1 MVMSGQVSRRE
12 FLQIAAGSGVYLAGA
27 GFFAGGAQAAGSRLV
42 SPGCRRSKVK
52 VARLYMGTKE
62 GLWPKPKLSFQD
74 EIRTYEAQFAKL
86 GGEIADVDFVVDEIV
101 TSAEAV
107 GRIKPR
113 LQDVDGILVI
123 HLSMGTGAILNEILS
138 MGKPTALFALPYS
151 GHEWVGFG
159 GLQKQPIG
167 AKLECFLTSD
177 YSQLAVAIRPF
188 RAIHHAR
195 EAKILNVT
203 NRSFQDYADA
213 MKAKFGTEMKR
224 IDLETVV
231 KAYNAIDDKAAEAET
246 QRWMNG
252 AEAVIEPSRKE
263 VFKSCKLAL
272 AFEDLLAAEDAT
284 VLTVDCYGTMWDKT
298 IKLPAYPCIG
308 FCRLND
314 MGLGGICESDLRSAM
329 THIILQGLTGK
340 PGFISDPTV
349 DESAESIVLAH
360 CLGSSKMDGPN
371 GPQAPYK
378 IRDVMERQDGVTP
391 QIRMRVGQPVTQAIL
406 VGTDT
411 ILHFTGT
418 IIDAPVGL
426 EHERGCRTKI
436 TVKVDGDITALW
448 KNWSQGLHRQTV
460 YGNIR
465 RELGQFCRYT
475 GIKLIDE
482 AASTPV

>member
-1 MVMSGQVSRRE
+1 MSGQVNRRE
-12 FLQIAAGSGVYLAGA
+12 FLQITAGGAVCLAGTSV
-27 GFFAGGAQAAGSRLV
+27 FAGGARAAGSALV
-42 SPGCRRSKVK
+42 SPGCRKSRVK
-52 VARLYMGTKE
+52 VARIYMGTKG
-62 GLWPKPKLSFQD
+62 GLWPTPKLSFQD
-74 EIRTYEAQFAKL
+74 EIRGYEAQFAKF
-86 GGEIADVDFVVDEIV
+86 GSEMADVDFVVDDII
-101 TSAEAV
+101 TSTEGV
-107 GRIKPR
+107 SRIKPR

-123 HLSMGTGAILNEILS
+123 HLSMGTGAILNEILGV
-138 MGKPTALFALPYS
+138 GKPTAVFALPYS

-177 YSQLAVAIRPF
+177 YSQLATAIRPF

-203 NRSFQDYADA
+203 TRSFKDYADQ
-213 MKAKFGTEMKR
+213 MKAKFGTQMKQ
-224 IDLETVV
+224 IDLDTVV
-231 KAYNAIDDKAAEAET
+231 KAYEAIDNKDAEAET
-246 QRWMNG
+246 ERWMKG
-252 AEAVIEPSRKE
+252 AQMVIEPSRKE

-272 AFEDLLAAEDAT
+272 AFENMLAEEDAT

-298 IKLPAYPCIG
+298 IKLPAYPCLG

-329 THIILQGLTGK
+329 THIIFQGLTGK

-349 DESAESIVLAH
+349 DESTGSIILAH
-360 CLGSSKMDGPN
+360 CLGSSRMDGPN
-371 GPQAPYK
+371 GPQATYK
-378 IRDVMERQDGVTP
+378 IRNVMERQEGVTP
-391 QIRMRVGQPVTQAIL
+391 QIEMRVGQAVTQAIL

-411 ILHFTGT
+411 MLHFTGD
-418 IIDAPVGL
+418 IIDAPVGI
-426 EHERGCRTKI
+426 EHDRGCRTKI
-436 TVKVDGDITALW
+436 TVKVDGDITTLW

-465 RELGQFCRYT
+465 KELGQFCRYT

-482 AASTPV
+482 AAPAQV

>member
-1 MVMSGQVSRRE
+1 MSGHVNRRE
-12 FLQIAAGSGVYLAGA
+12 FLQVTAGSAVYFAGA
-27 GFFAGGAQAAGSRLV
+27 GAMGGTARAAGAPLV
-42 SPGCRRSKVK
+42 SPGCRGSKVK
-52 VARLYMGTKE
+52 VARLYMGTKT
-62 GLWPKPKLSFQD
+62 GLWPTPKLSFQD
-74 EIRTYEAQFAKL
+74 EIRVYEAEFAKF
-86 GGEIADVDFVVDEIV
+86 GREMADVDFVVDEIV
-101 TSAEAV
+101 ASVEAV

-113 LQDVDGILVI
+113 LQNVDGILAI
-123 HLSMGTGAILNEILS
+123 HLSMGAGAILNEILS
-138 MGKPTALFALPYS
+138 VGKPTALFALPYS
-151 GHEWVGFG
+151 GHEWTGFG

-177 YSQLAVAIRPF
+177 YTQLAAAIRPF

-203 NRSFQDYADA
+203 TRVFKDYADL
-213 MKAKFGTEMKR
+213 MKAKFGTQMKQV
-224 IDLETVV
+224 DLDTVLR
-231 KAYNAIDDKAAEAET
+231 AYEAVDNRDAEAET
-246 QRWMNG
+246 QRWMKG
-252 AEAVIEPSRKE
+252 AEAVIEPSRMD

-272 AFEDLLAAEDAT
+272 ALENLLAAEDAT
-284 VLTVDCYGTMWDKT
+284 VVTVDCYGTMWDKT

-349 DESAESIVLAH
+349 DESTGSIILAH
-360 CLGSSKMDGPN
+360 CLGSSKMDGPS

-378 IRDVMERQDGVTP
+378 IRTVMERQEGVTP
-391 QIRMRVGQPVTQAIL
+391 QIQMRLGQPVTQAIL
-406 VGTDT
+406 VGADT
-411 ILHFTGT
+411 MLHFTGE
-418 IIDAPVGL
+418 IIDAPVGI
-426 EHERGCRTKI
+426 EYDRGCRTKI
-436 TVKVDGDITALW
+436 TVKVDGDITTLW

-465 RELGQFCRYT
+465 KELGQFCRYT

-482 AASTPV
+482 AAPAPA

>member
-1 MVMSGQVSRRE
+1 MSERVNRRE

-27 GFFAGGAQAAGSRLV
+27 GFFAAGARAAGSELV

-52 VARLYMGTKE
+52 VARVYMGTRE
-62 GLWPKPKLSFQD
+62 GLWPTPKLSFQE
-74 EIRTYEAQFAKL
+74 EIRSYKAQFAKF
-86 GGEIADVDFVVDEIV
+86 GSEMADVDFVVDEIV
-101 TSAEAV
+101 SSAEAV

-123 HLSMGTGAILNEILS
+123 HLSMGTGGILSEILS
-138 MGKPTALFALPYS
+138 VGKPTAVFALPYS

-177 YSQLAVAIRPF
+177 YSRLAAAIRPF

-203 NRSFQDYADA
+203 TRSFDDYAEA

-224 IDLETVV
+224 IDLDTVV
-231 KAYNAIDDKAAEAET
+231 QAYNAIDDKAAEEET
-246 QRWMNG
+246 QRWMKG
-252 AEAVIEPSRKE
+252 AEAVIEPSRKD

-272 AFEDLLAAEDAT
+272 AFENLLAAEDAT

-349 DESAESIVLAH
+349 DESTGSIILAH

-371 GPQAPYK
+371 GPQASYK
-378 IRDVMERQDGVTP
+378 IRDVMERQEGVTP
-391 QIRMRVGQPVTQAIL
+391 QVRMRGGQPVTQAIL

-426 EHERGCRTKI
+426 EHDRGCRTKI
-436 TVKVDGDITALW
+436 TVKVDGDITTLW

-482 AASTPV
+482 AVPA

>member
-1 MVMSGQVSRRE
+1 MSGHVNRRE
-12 FLQIAAGSGVYLAGA
+12 FLQITAGGAAYFAGA
-27 GFFAGGAQAAGSRLV
+27 GVFAGRAQAAGSKLV
-42 SPGCRRSKVK
+42 SPGCRKSKVK
-52 VARLYMGTKE
+52 VARLYMGTSA

-74 EIRTYEAQFAKL
+74 EIRLSEAQFAKF
-86 GGEIADVDFVVDEIV
+86 GQEMADVDFVVDEIV
-101 TSAEAV
+101 ASVEAV

-113 LQDVDGILVI
+113 LQSVDGILVI
-123 HLSMGTGAILNEILS
+123 HLSMGAGAILNEILS
-138 MGKPTALFALPYS
+138 VGKPTALFALPYS
-151 GHEWVGFG
+151 GHEWTSFG

-177 YSQLAVAIRPF
+177 YSQLALAIRPF

-203 NRSFQDYADA
+203 TRAFKDYADQ
-213 MKAKFGTEMKR
+213 MKARFGTEMEQV
-224 IDLETVV
+224 DLDTVV
-231 KAYNAIDDKAAEAET
+231 RAYNAIDDKAAEAET
-246 QRWMNG
+246 ERWMKG
-252 AEAVIEPSRKE
+252 AEAVIEPSRIE

-272 AFEDLLAAEDAT
+272 AFENLLAEEDAT

-349 DESAESIVLAH
+349 DESTDSIILAH
-360 CLGSSKMDGPN
+360 CLGSSKMDGPS

-378 IRDVMERQDGVTP
+378 IRDVMERQEGVTP
-391 QIRMRVGQPVTQAIL
+391 QVEMRIGQPVTQAIL
-406 VGTDT
+406 VGSDT
-411 ILHFTGT
+411 ILYFTGG
-418 IIDAPVGL
+418 IIDAPVDI
-426 EHERGCRTKI
+426 EHDRGCRTKI
-436 TVKVDGDITALW
+436 TVKVDGDITTLW

-465 RELGQFCRYT
+465 KELGQFCRYT
-475 GIKLIDE
+475 GIKLVDE
-482 AASTPV
+482 AAPAKT

>member
-1 MVMSGQVSRRE
+1 MSDQVNRRE
-12 FLQIAAGSGVYLAGA
+12 FLQIAAGGVACWAGA
-27 GFFAGGAQAAGSRLV
+27 GIFSSGARAAGSQLI
-42 SPGCRRSKVK
+42 SPGCRKSKVK
-52 VARLYMGTKE
+52 VARIYMGTAG

-74 EIRTYEAQFAKL
+74 EIRVYEAQFGA
-86 GGEIADVDFVVDEIV
+86 EMADVDFVVDEIV
-101 TSAEAV
+101 TSVEAV
-107 GRIKPR
+107 NRIKPR
-113 LQDVDGILVI
+113 LQNVDGILVI
-123 HLSMGTGAILNEILS
+123 HLSMGTGAILNEILGT
-138 MGKPTALFALPYS
+138 GKPTALFALPYS

-177 YSQLAVAIRPF
+177 YSQLATAIRPF

-203 NRSFQDYADA
+203 TRSFQDYADR
-213 MKAKFGTEMKR
+213 MKAKFGTEMKQV
-224 IDLETVV
+224 DLDTVV
-231 KAYNAIDDKAAEAET
+231 QAYEAIDDRDAEAET
-246 QRWMNG
+246 ERWMKG
-252 AEAVIEPSRKE
+252 AQDVIEPSRKE

-272 AFEDLLAAEDAT
+272 AFENMLAAEDAT

-314 MGLGGICESDLRSAM
+314 LGLGGICESDLRCAM

-349 DESAESIVLAH
+349 DESTGSIILAH
-360 CLGSSKMDGPN
+360 CLGSSRMDGPS

-378 IRDVMERQDGVTP
+378 IRSVMERQEGVTP
-391 QIRMRVGQPVTQAIL
+391 QIQMRIGQPVTQAIL
-406 VGTDT
+406 VGDDT
-411 ILHFTGT
+411 MLQFTGQ
-418 IIDAPVGL
+418 IIDAPVGV
-426 EHERGCRTKI
+426 EHDRGCRTKI
-436 TVKVDGDITALW
+436 TVKVDGDITTLW

-465 RELGQFCRYT
+465 KELGQFCRYT

-482 AASTPV
+482 AAADTRLA